1 MIGEYLLHH
10 LLVNSASRC
19 PERPAVVFMDR
30 MLTYA
35 DLHSQSDRLAAFL
48 SDCGVAVGDRVGI
61 MQQKSIESVVALF
74 AILKTGAAYVP
85 IDPSVP
91 AQRARHIIKH
101 CDLRHIITTY
111 QQAKR
116 IMTDIDD
123 LPLQKM
129 IITKPQKEIEGDGS
143 RIAFIRWDDIMSRSP
158 HDFHSPNMSDTNPA
172 YILHTSG
179 STGIPKGVVLSHLNA
194 LSFVNMAGTF
204 FEINETDRFA
214 NHAPLHF
221 DLSVF
226 DIFVAILRAACIVII
241 PDYLS
246 AFPVRLVEYVSEKQ
260 VSIWNSVSSVLI
272 LLADKGKIDRC
283 SLDSMR
289 IVHFSGDILPVKY
302 LRILQESMPR
312 ATFYNIYGQTEANS
326 SMCFRVDK
334 TKIDDTKPIPIGR
347 PFPNFEVF
355 VMGEHRVVSEP
366 NEEGELYVKSS
377 TTAIGYWG
385 DDIMTLEKF
394 PSDPRR
400 AQIQSRVYRTGDI
413 VKIGSDWNYYFVGRK
428 DHMIKSKGYR
438 IEIPEI
444 ESAIH
449 NHQSV
454 KQAAVVA
461 IPDEA
466 IGNRIIVYICPV
478 AEVELRIGDISAF
491 CSNILPKY
499 MIPEEFIICD
509 ALPTTS
515 TGKVDRKTLREMY
528 MKKITS
534 TGLSTD
540 KDF

>member
-1 MIGEYLLHH
+1 MVAEYLLHH
-10 LLVNSASRC
+10 LLVNSACRY
-19 PERPAVVFMDR
+19 PERQAVVFMDR
-30 MLTYA
+30 ILTYA

-61 MQQKSIESVVALF
+61 MQPKSMESVIALF

-91 AQRARHIIKH
+91 AQRARHIIHH
-101 CDLRHIITTY
+101 CGLRCLITTG

-116 IMTDIDD
+116 IMTGIED
-123 LPLQKM
+123 LPLQK
-129 IITKPQKEIEGDGS
+129 IILAKPQKEIEEIGAPVDV
-143 RIAFIRWDDIMSRSP
+143 IHWDDIMNRSP
-158 HDFHSPNMSDTNPA
+158 HDYCSPNMSDTNPA

-179 STGIPKGVVLSHLNA
+179 STGMPKGVVLSHLNA
-194 LSFVNMAGTF
+194 LSFIDMASGY
-204 FEINETDRFA
+204 FEISEADRFA

-226 DIFVAILRAACIVII
+226 DIFVAIKRGASIVIV

-246 AFPVRLVEYVSEKQ
+246 AFPVRLVEYIREKK

-272 LLADKGKIDRC
+272 LLADKGKIDKHG
-283 SLDSMR
+283 LDRMR

-302 LRILQESMPR
+302 LRILQESMPE

-334 TKIDDTKPIPIGR
+334 TQIDDTKPIPIGK

-355 VMGEHRVVSEP
+355 AMDGHRVVSEP
-366 NEEGELYVKSS
+366 DEEGELYVKSS
-377 TTAIGYWG
+377 TVAIGYWG
-385 DDIMTLEKF
+385 EDGMTSEKF
-394 PSDPRR
+394 PADPRR
-400 AQIQSRVYRTGDI
+400 SQIQSRVYRTGDI
-413 VKIGSDWNYYFVGRK
+413 VKRGGDGNYSFVGRK

-444 ESAIH
+444 ENVIQ
-449 NHQSV
+449 NHESV
-454 KQAAVVA
+454 KQVAVVA

-466 IGNRIIVYICPV
+466 IGNRIIGYICPV
-478 AEVELRIGDISAF
+478 AGGELEMNDLSAF
-491 CSNILPKY
+491 CGNVLPKY
-499 MIPEEFIICD
+499 MIPEEFILCD

-515 TGKVDRKTLREMY
+515 TGKVDRNTLREMY
-528 MKKITS
+528 MRKATHKP
-534 TGLSTD
+534 
-540 KDF
+540 